1 MCMLRNQSATLL
13 QPCDH
18 KESVRMS
25 CGSRTKHSGFWHG
38 CRRADVIEAFSL
50 RNVKESPLR
59 AIMRCKKTY
68 YVRFDWGP
76 FNVSIKAGTMHFYES
91 FRSNNSTHFK

>member
-18 KESVRMS
+18 KESARNTAVFVTIRLY
-25 CGSRTKHSGFWHG
+25 G

-50 RNVKESPLR
+50 RNVKQSPLH

-68 YVRFDWGP
+68 FVRFDWRP

-91 FRSNNSTHFK
+91 FGSNNSTHFK